1 MQYSSVNIRKE
12 ETRMTQAVKTQKS
25 LPIRIVQGILKAI
38 QECMVPVIP
47 MIMAGGLVK
56 VLVIISS

>member
-1 MQYSSVNIRKE
+1 
-12 ETRMTQAVKTQKS
+12 MTQAVKTQKS